1 MVAALSPADI
11 NYEETLSTLR
21 WKMHKMF
28 VGLLQWLKCC
38 DPPSLYHRYADRAK
52 QIHCNAVINEDPNN
66 RLVRELK
73 EEVSRLKDLLAAQG
87 LAQVVD
93 SKGSFFL
100 FTQSF
105 CGYMDIDVPT
115 EHTWKKTA
123 TGTGRGLS

>member
-1 MVAALSPADI
+1 M
-11 NYEETLSTLR
+11 
-21 WKMHKMF
+21 
-28 VGLLQWLKCC
+28 
-38 DPPSLYHRYADRAK
+38 
-52 QIHCNAVINEDPNN
+52 INEDPNN